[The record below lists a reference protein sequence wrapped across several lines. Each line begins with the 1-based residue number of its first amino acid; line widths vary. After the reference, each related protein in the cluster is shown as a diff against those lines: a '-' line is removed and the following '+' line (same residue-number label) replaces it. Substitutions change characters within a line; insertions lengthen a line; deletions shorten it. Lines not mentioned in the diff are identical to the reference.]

1 MTAADPERDA
11 DAAPEPAPGRQPDRA
26 IARLLRWYPRAW
38 RERYGDEFLAM
49 VEDTLDGRGP
59 GWRLHLS
66 VAKAGLRERGRR
78 AAPAVLRKMA
88 ADAST
93 HQSLDPAGWSAVT
106 ALIYFW
112 SAWNGVQIPFAA
124 GADREA
130 GGAVPVAVGVIAGL
144 GAVIGI
150 SVTIAGLVAGPALV
164 RLLRAGGWPVIR
176 QPVARAAVVTLA
188 FAGMLTRF
196 LLMISP
202 SRHPALGVV
211 SFAWLIATLVLLEL
225 ALLFWRRA
233 GSAMMAQGLDLR
245 PRVRAVQ
252 VMLNAIT
259 MSASLAVLPVVL
271 IRFGQAEHSGW
282 FMALALLTLVGRG
295 YAVPYR
301 LRQAWILGRQ
311 LRAGTAGDR

>member
-11 DAAPEPAPGRQPDRA
+11 DAAPDPALGRQPDRA

-49 VEDTLDGRGP
+49 VEDTLDGRRP

-66 VAKAGLRERGRR
+66 VALAGLRERGRR
-78 AAPAVLRKMA
+78 AAPAALRKMA

-93 HQSLDPAGWSAVT
+93 HQSLDPAGWSAVV

-124 GADREA
+124 GADHEA
-130 GGAVPVAVGVIAGL
+130 AGAVPVAVGVI
-144 GAVIGI
+144 
-150 SVTIAGLVAGPALV
+150 SALV
-164 RLLRAGGWPVIR
+164 RFLWAGGWPVIR
-176 QPVARAAVVTLA
+176 QPVARAVVVTLA

-202 SRHPALGVV
+202 SRHPALSVV
-211 SFAWLIATLVLLEL
+211 SVGWLIATLALLEL

-259 MSASLAVLPVVL
+259 TSASLAVLPVVL

-282 FMALALLTLVGRG
+282 FMAPALLTLVGRG
-295 YAVPYR
+295 YTVPYR

-311 LRAGTAGDR
+311 LWAGAAGGR